1 MRRRTSC
8 TPKSEKSLDLSAI
21 LFQQSML
28 GVIVSWAL
36 LSLGAPFWYDMLK
49 NLLKLRPA
57 LAIAEEAQ
65 RKDRAAPR
73 SDAAADAE
81 AKKK

>member
-1 MRRRTSC
+1 
-8 TPKSEKSLDLSAI
+8 
-21 LFQQSML
+21 ML

-36 LSLGAPFWYDMLK
+36 LSLGAPFWYDLLK

-57 LAIAEEAQ
+57 PAIAEEAQ
-65 RKDRAAPR
+65 RKDRAASG
-73 SDAAADAE
+73 SDTAE